1 MRSELWDFWANKYD
15 RLWVQKY
22 SLKPTRDYIT
32 TVIGKNR
39 NSEEPIKL
47 LDVGC
52 GPGELM
58 EQLDNNFDNIE
69 MTGIDFS
76 KGMLEVSR
84 LRNHNAIHIKMDV
97 ADLYRLKSKF
107 DIIVCTH
114 SLPYY
119 KEPLKFIKDLHGI
132 LEDNGKIYMG
142 FASGNNF
149 YDKLLLSMVKLTT
162 GPANYLSDEKYKNLV
177 NPYFQIEKL
186 KIIKERFFMPRI
198 AIYTL
203 KKAEL

>member
-1 MRSELWDFWANKYD
+1 MKSELWDFWAKKYD

-22 SLKPTRDYIT
+22 SLKPTRDYIA
-32 TVIGKNR
+32 TVMEKTGNKK
-39 NSEEPIKL
+39 ETIKL

-52 GPGELM
+52 GPGELLA
-58 EQLDNNFDNIE
+58 QLDNKFGNIE
-69 MTGIDFS
+69 LTGLDFS
-76 KGMLEVSR
+76 KGMLEVSKS
-84 LRNHNAIHIKMDV
+84 RNQRAIHLEMDV
-97 ADLYRLKSKF
+97 AELNQLENKF
-107 DIIVCTH
+107 DVIVCTH

-162 GPANYLSDEKYKNLV
+162 GPANYLSDDNYKTLV
-177 NPYFQIEKL
+177 HPYFHIENL

-203 KKAEL
+203 RKVEL